1 MVTGLEKERN
11 TGLSILNSLFADS
24 GGAGDELVLDPMSSQ
39 ETDEP
44 PRTAAVTKKRVER
57 HAELKPGAVKKKRI
71 KKKSKLDRGG
81 S

>member
-1 MVTGLEKERN
+1 MYIYTY
-11 TGLSILNSLFADS
+11 IYIYIC
-24 GGAGDELVLDPMSSQ
+24 
-39 ETDEP
+39 